1 MFQTFTGSSRRPRQ
15 VNLSGRTANPFA
27 AVGAGPGAG
36 SQSAVASAQQERA
49 QRQREREKLQSA
61 KTIQRSWRGHKVRRR
76 VYAQLRQDWDATEA
90 SGDESEPYATEAEAF
105 SQLQRLLLFVN
116 LNDETDLVRLRR
128 YCKRQMGN
136 AFSGGSWPIAYM
148 RLQKTIL
155 DSVERQVNK
164 VLGGA
169 DFAPKLAV
177 QGRSS
182 MTLSLETLC
191 FLNEMIPRHTAENA
205 TQYYRAMGRLIRAFD
220 VGFDGETDAQLH
232 QDPWKAAVLTAVV
245 SPLQKFHA
253 GTAKAY
259 EAFAC
264 LYLPYAGLSAG
275 PRFRYPNNQ
284 PGTRHEWLDQL
295 ASKLNYK
302 LLAHS
307 LAECVRSAE
316 FDHYQLNSSDRLALL
331 TYFIYCHRH
340 AHNFENPQ
348 AYSSDKDFVCVVSNL
363 LSSLSDVM
371 EDVLE
376 PNEQEES
383 RIGILYPLIND
394 QIMSLVDEASI
405 RSLLADRTSGS
416 FTNEAR
422 ELASYA
428 LTLIRFFPRRGD
440 EIRMWLYLGSSAGQS
455 TPAIKYF
462 YQAVRSTSVMQQIS
476 KDSRAAV
483 GLLKSNRNDSPLYGQ
498 WQAPGRSQQNTS
510 DQTNKEWQV
519 ILIFLELFIFVLKV
533 MDDDEFFS
541 GGNPSGFETGARSS
555 RVRENALPLSDV
567 RDLIMFL
574 KNLGFA
580 MYFNASEILG
590 DDERE
595 RETSG
600 GISSFFR
607 LSAAGADTVE
617 DDEDEKKRRQE
628 MHTIGGVAGMT
639 LEYVKGLVTGLLR
652 MVYER
657 DSRRKFLPADH
668 WLMTSRFDMGGFI
681 SAVVQEEESRNRLQE
696 EDSEDAGNMELDQD
710 IDGLELPESSQLIGT
725 RRTQQARHLERL
737 QRQQRKA
744 SRKRYL
750 QLVAPRLEILQNMPF
765 FIPFTMRVQI
775 FREFVR
781 LDQMKRR
788 HGRTDPDQWRM
799 AMMHEFQGQDIG
811 RHHAKVRRGYEFDD
825 AFDQFYTLG
834 DGLKEPI
841 QITFVDQFDTVEAG
855 IDGGG
860 VTKEFLTSVT
870 NQAFAPSEDKI
881 DLFVENDAHLLYPN
895 PSSVEA
901 TKHIMRMAGIT
912 EGSQIWRERIQLL
925 LARYEFLGRIVG
937 KCLYEGI
944 LVDINFAPFFLLKWS
959 LTGGTNS
966 ASKESSYRANLN
978 DLRDLDESLYQGL
991 LQLKNYPGNVEE
1003 DLSLYFTITDTIH
1016 GEVTKT
1022 IELRPNGANTPVTNE
1037 NRLVYI
1043 SYVVRHRLQS
1053 QQREQTAAFLRGLSA
1068 MISPSWLSMFNQ
1080 GELQTLIGGTSS
1092 SIDVAD
1098 LRAHTQYGGVYAIGD
1113 DGLEHPSV
1121 RLFWRVMQSLSD
1133 ADRRAVL
1140 KFVTSTP
1147 RAPLL
1152 GFASLNPRFSIR
1164 DAGND
1169 ETRLP
1174 STSTCVN
1181 LLKLPMYRHE
1191 DVLREKLLYAVNS
1204 GAGFDLS

>member
-1 MFQTFTGSSRRPRQ
+1 MFHTFTGSSRRPRQ

-27 AVGAGPGAG
+27 AVGAGTGTG
-36 SQSAVASAQQERA
+36 SQSAVVSAQQERA
-49 QRQREREKLQSA
+49 QRQKEREKLQSA
-61 KTIQRSWRGHKVRRR
+61 KTIQRSWRGHRVRRR

-90 SGDESEPYATEAEAF
+90 SDETEPYATEAEAF
-105 SQLQRLLLFVN
+105 SQLQRLLLFIN
-116 LNDETDLVRLRR
+116 LSNERDLARLRR

-136 AFSGGSWPIAYM
+136 AYSGGPWHTAYM

-164 VLGGA
+164 VLDGGV
-169 DFAPKLAV
+169 DFAPRLSI
-177 QGRSS
+177 QGPS

-191 FLNEMIPRHTAENA
+191 FLNEMIPRETAENSK
-205 TQYYRAMGRLIRAFD
+205 QYYRVMGRLIRAFD
-220 VGFDGETDAQLH
+220 VETDAELH
-232 QDPWKAAVLTAVV
+232 QDPWKEAILNAVV

-253 GTAKAY
+253 GTANTY

-275 PRFRYPNNQ
+275 PKARLSNSKPRA
-284 PGTRHEWLDQL
+284 RHEWLDL
-295 ASKLNYK
+295 VASRLNYK

-307 LAECVRSAE
+307 LAECFRTSE
-316 FDHYQLNSSDRLALL
+316 FDNYHLNSADRLALL
-331 TYFIYCHRH
+331 TYFIYCHRF
-340 AHNFENPQ
+340 AHNFQNPQ

-363 LSSLSDVM
+363 LSSLSDIM
-371 EDVLE
+371 ENMLE
-376 PNEQEES
+376 SNEQEES
-383 RIGILYPLIND
+383 KVSILYPTIND

-455 TPAIKYF
+455 MPAIKYF

-476 KDSRAAV
+476 RDSRAAV
-483 GLLKSNRNDSPLYGQ
+483 GLLKGERKESPLHGQ
-498 WQAPGRSQQNTS
+498 WQAPGRQQNTN

-541 GGNPSGFETGARSS
+541 GGNPTGFETGARSS
-555 RVRENALPLSDV
+555 HVRENALPLSDV
-567 RDLIMFL
+567 RDLTGFL

-590 DDERE
+590 DDERG

-600 GISSFFR
+600 ASAVSSGY
-607 LSAAGADTVE
+607 LLLDE
-617 DDEDEKKRRQE
+617 EDEKKRRQE

-681 SAVVQEEESRNRLQE
+681 SAVVQEEESRNRIQE
-696 EDSEDAGNMELDQD
+696 EDSEDGNMEMDQD
-710 IDGLELPESSQLIGT
+710 IDGLELLENPQLIGT

-775 FREFVR
+775 FREFVK

-811 RHHAKVRRGYEFDD
+811 RHHAKVRRGFEFDD
-825 AFDQFYTLG
+825 AFDQFYQLG

-841 QITFVDQFDTVEAG
+841 QITFVDKFDTVEAG

-870 NQAFAPSEDKI
+870 SQAFAPSEDRI

-901 TKHIMRMAGIT
+901 TKHIMRTAGVT
-912 EGSQIWRERIQLL
+912 EGSQLWRERISWL

-1016 GEVTKT
+1016 GDATKT
-1022 IELRPNGANTPVTNE
+1022 IELRPDGANTPVTNE

-1043 SYVVRHRLQS
+1043 SYVVRHRLQT
-1053 QQREQTAAFLRGLSA
+1053 QQREQTAAFLRGLSS

-1080 GELQTLIGGTSS
+1080 SELQTLIGGTSS

-1098 LRAHTQYGGVYAIGD
+1098 LRRNTQYGGVYAVGD

-1121 RLFWRVMQSLSD
+1121 RLFWRVMHSLAD

-1164 DAGND
+1164 DAGSD

-1181 LLKLPMYRHE
+1181 LLKLPMYRDE